1 MTQLKK
7 SIRYA
12 DLFWLFMAGSML
24 GVLIEGVFCIFSY
37 GRWET
42 HTVAVWGPFCI
53 IYGIGAMIL
62 YVGAVILKD
71 KKYIFQFIIFAL
83 ATTVV
88 EYMCGALLKY
98 GLQMWAWDYSGEFGN
113 IDGLVCPTFTLV
125 WGVAGVAFSKWCV
138 PALTT
143 LFSKMSGI
151 GWKVFCIVMSIF
163 MAFNLLLTAF
173 CIIRWAQRHQGI
185 APHNTVEQYID
196 RTWDDDSM
204 QKRFCEW
211 RFINDIN
218 DN

>member
-1 MTQLKK
+1 MIQHKK

-53 IYGIGAMIL
+53 IFGIGAVVL

-88 EYMCGALLKY
+88 EYMCGAHLKY
-98 GLQMWAWDYSGEFGN
+98 GLHMRAWDYSDRFLN
-113 IDGLVCPTFTLV
+113 IDGLVCPTFTLA
-125 WGVAGVAFSKWCV
+125 WGAMGLVFSKWCV
-138 PALTT
+138 SALDR
-143 LFSKMSGI
+143 LFAKMRGK
-151 GWKVFCIVMSIF
+151 GWKIACTATSLFMAVNLVFTSFCI
-163 MAFNLLLTAF
+163 L
-173 CIIRWAQRHQGI
+173 RWSQRYQGI
-185 APHNTVEQYID
+185 TPHNTVEQYID
-196 RTWDDDSM
+196 RTWDDDRM

-211 RFINDIN
+211 RFIDCN
-218 DN
+218 